1 MVYDKRG
8 AVFRK
13 DIFKEPVEKYIS
25 VRFLHRFTVIPGRG
39 ANKTVIGPFISSVE
53 EGAAVSILQAAQRFD
68 TFHNIHHSDSFAEIL
83 EQSITEGF
91 KADR

>member
-25 VRFLHRFTVIPGRG
+25 VRFLHRFTVIPGRRT
-39 ANKTVIGPFISSVE
+39 NKTVICSLISSVE
-53 EGAAVSILQAAQRFD
+53 EGAAVPVFQAAQRFD
-68 TFHNIHHSDSFAEIL
+68 TFYDIFHGNPLAEIL
-83 EQSITEGF
+83 KQPIA
-91 KADR
+91 K